1 LIHGV
6 RLVEVALGFGRE
18 LRSAGLAVG
27 MSDSLDF
34 IRALGTIPV
43 GRRADVLS
51 ASRAIHVRRREDIP
65 RHDELFDWYW
75 SANRGL
81 AGSGRN
87 SEVPHRGH
95 SVDSGAGASSASGR
109 DSQSGANGG
118 PSHATPA
125 LVAMR
130 RRYSRE
136 EQLRQR
142 DFDRMTA
149 EELIEA
155 GRVIDRLAVNIERR
169 PARRFDLHP
178 HGTRLAPRPMLRRSV
193 AGGGE
198 LVEWIWRRPRVVP
211 RPVTLLVDVSGSM
224 EIYAR
229 LLLRFAHSL
238 RRVNR
243 RVEVFVFG
251 TRLTRVTAALAVR
264 NVDEALARVAA
275 EVADWSGGTRIG
287 ECLREYSRRWAGRI
301 ASTDGIVV
309 VMSDGWDRGD
319 PALVEDET
327 ARLKRRCRRLLWLNP
342 LAGAAGFEP
351 LAAGMAAAVRHV
363 DMLLPAGS
371 LNDLKGLVR
380 LLEDT
385 RWGVQALPHS
395 A

>member
-1 LIHGV
+1 LIDGL

-34 IRALGTIPV
+34 VRALGEIPI
-43 GRRADVLS
+43 GRRGDVRS

-65 RHDELFDWYW
+65 THDELFDWYW

-81 AGSGRN
+81 AGSART
-87 SEVPHRGH
+87 SEVPNRGR
-95 SVDSGAGASSASGR
+95 STDSGPGGSSTIRRGQGDSRSEGGR
-109 DSQSGANGG
+109 SEAI
-118 PSHATPA
+118 PA
-125 LVAMR
+125 LVLAR
-130 RRYSRE
+130 RTYSAE
-136 EQLRQR
+136 EHLRRR

-155 GRVIDRLAVNIERR
+155 GRVIDRLAVNIEHR

-198 LVEWIWRRPRVVP
+198 MVEWIWRRPRVVP
-211 RPVTLLVDVSGSM
+211 RPVTLLIDVSGSM
-224 EIYAR
+224 ETYAR

-264 NVDEALARVAA
+264 NVDEALARVSA

-287 ECLREYSRRWAGRI
+287 ECLREYNRRWASRV
-301 ASTDGIVV
+301 SSSDGIVV
-309 VMSDGWDRGD
+309 VLSDGWDRGD
-319 PALVEDET
+319 PALVADET
-327 ARLKRRCRRLLWLNP
+327 ARLKRRSRRLLWLNP
-342 LAGAAGFEP
+342 LASAAGFEP
-351 LAAGMAAAVRHV
+351 LAAGMAAAARHV
-363 DMLLPAGS
+363 DRLIPAGS
-371 LNDLKGLVR
+371 LADLEDFAQ
-380 LLEDT
+380 LLADT
-385 RWGVQALPHS
+385 RWGLKPART
-395 A
+395 